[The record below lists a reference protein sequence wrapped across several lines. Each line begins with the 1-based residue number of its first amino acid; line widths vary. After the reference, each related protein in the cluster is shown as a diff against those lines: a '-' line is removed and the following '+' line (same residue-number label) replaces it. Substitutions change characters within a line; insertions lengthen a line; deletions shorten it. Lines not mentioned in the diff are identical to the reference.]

1 MAKRDKPSS
10 AKAAD
15 GQGRRKKE
23 DKQQDTV
30 LASWTKRW
38 IKAILL
44 FLVAVIVILSFPYFN
59 RAGYAGEL
67 FAKASDFLIG
77 KAFYTIPLFLFIAGL
92 IFLKTRK
99 RGKNLAMALAILIS
113 LLGVSGILAVKDY
126 PLMNGGW
133 VGYLLSKLFI
143 GLFGILVA
151 NIIFGAILLIGL
163 FIFLQFIW
171 QDLPKK
177 EKEEKEEK
185 PTFAI
190 NKQDDKE
197 GVPGVKIKGLDQ
209 EKEKETKQTKLSP
222 SKLTLFKRGE
232 ETAEKAE
239 IRKPETEKTKN
250 AYVLPPLDLL
260 NKNEAAPTSGNIKEN
275 SMIIKNTLENFGIP
289 VEMAEVNVGPTVTQY
304 AFKPAEGVKLSKI
317 TTLSNNLAL
326 ALAAHPIRIEAPI
339 PGKSLVG
346 IEVPNKVRSVVTLR
360 NLISQASFQDSTSP
374 LMIALGRNV
383 SGAAVNTDITDG
395 PHLLVAGATGTGKT
409 IFLNSLIMS
418 LLYKYTPEQ
427 LRMIMVDPK
436 RVEFQHY
443 NDIPHLLCP
452 VIYDAQKTINALTWL
467 AHEMERR
474 FEVFSEVP
482 ARNIGSYNSNKSIIA
497 SGLQMPYIVFVVDE
511 LADLMAAKGRELEAG
526 IVRLAQ
532 MARATGIHLVLATQ
546 RPSVEVITGLIKANV
561 PTRITFQVS
570 SQIDSRTVID
580 TSGAEK
586 LIGAGDMLFLS
597 SKSSKITRIQGPY
610 ISEKEVQKVAAF
622 VVDQGKKMQD
632 PQAAL
637 SQSLEESLEAAP
649 VDGKGGE
656 GGGEF
661 FGGADDDPLFEEV
674 KKIVLE
680 TKKASAS
687 FLQRRLRIGY
697 SRAAR
702 LIDILEERGIVG
714 PADGAKPREVYE
726 GAGQIATSD
735 SIKNIPDVSPDE
747 SEITPEEI
755 PEAED
760 ASWKKV

>member
-1 MAKRDKPSS
+1 MAKKRPGGYPEDRKNNKNGKNSNDKPKDS
-10 AKAAD
+10 
-15 GQGRRKKE
+15 
-23 DKQQDTV
+23 V
-30 LASWTKRW
+30 LSSWTKRW

-44 FLVAVIVILSFPYFN
+44 FLIAVIIILSFPSFD
-59 RAGYAGEL
+59 RAGYAGQV
-67 FAKASDFLIG
+67 FAKVCVFLIG
-77 KAFYTIPLFLFIAGL
+77 KAFYTVPLFLFIAGL

-99 RGKNLAMALAILIS
+99 KGKNLAMALAVLIS
-113 LLGVSGILAVKDY
+113 LIGIAGILSVTQKD
-126 PLMNGGW
+126 GGQ
-133 VGYLLSKLFI
+133 VGFWLAKLFV

-151 NIIFGAILLIGL
+151 NIIFGAVLLIGL

-171 QDLPKK
+171 QDLPRK
-177 EKEEKEEK
+177 EKEDKNA
-185 PTFAI
+185 PTFAV
-190 NKQDDKE
+190 NRQAE
-197 GVPGVKIKGLDQ
+197 GSEGYPMKIKGIEADRQ
-209 EKEKETKQTKLSP
+209 EKEKQKQPATTTRIS
-222 SKLTLFKRGE
+222 LFKKGNE
-232 ETAEKAE
+232 EPEKAD
-239 IRKPETEKTKN
+239 IRKPETNKSE
-250 AYVLPPLDLL
+250 YVLPPLDLL

-275 SMIIKNTLENFGIP
+275 SMIIKSTLENFGIP
-289 VEMAEVNVGPTVTQY
+289 VEMAEVNVGPAVTQY

-360 NLISQASFQDSTSP
+360 NLITQPAYQNATTP
-374 LMIALGRNV
+374 LVVALGRNV
-383 SGAAVNTDITDG
+383 AGSALFTDITEG

-409 IFLNSLIMS
+409 IFLNTLILS
-418 LLYKYTPEQ
+418 LLYKCTPDT
-427 LRMIMVDPK
+427 LRLIMVDPK

-452 VIYDAQKTINALTWL
+452 VIYDATKTINALQWL
-467 AHEMERR
+467 THEMERR

-482 ARNIGSYNSNKSIIA
+482 ARNLASYNSNKSIIA

-511 LADLMAAKGRELEAG
+511 LADLMAAKGREIEAG
-526 IVRLAQ
+526 VVRLAQ

-586 LIGAGDMLFLS
+586 LLGAGDMLFAS
-597 SKSSKITRIQGPY
+597 AKSAKIVRIQGPY

-622 VVDQGKKMQD
+622 IVDQGKKIQD
-632 PQAAL
+632 SQASL
-637 SQSLEESLEAAP
+637 SQSLEESLEQSEA
-649 VDGKGGE
+649 VKD
-656 GGGEF
+656 GGGEAF
-661 FGGADDDPLFEEV
+661 FGGADEDPLFEEV
-674 KKIVLE
+674 KKIVVE

-702 LIDILEERGIVG
+702 LIDMLEEKGIVG
-714 PADGAKPREVYE
+714 PADGAKPREVY
-726 GAGQIATSD
+726 GDRANGVA
-735 SIKNIPDVSPDE
+735 NIELVPGGGRDE
-747 SEITPEEI
+747 SESEEPEV
-755 PEAED
+755 PEHEEQVEKPD
-760 ASWKKV
+760 DWKKV

>member
-1 MAKRDKPSS
+1 MSKRDKEE
-10 AKAAD
+10 KNN
-15 GQGRRKKE
+15 GKNKRNGKE
-23 DKQQDTV
+23 DKPKDTI
-30 LASWTKRW
+30 LSSWTKRW

-44 FLVAVIVILSFPYFN
+44 FLVAVIIVLSFPYFN
-59 RAGYAGEL
+59 KAGYAGQI
-67 FAKASDFLIG
+67 FAKTCVFLIG
-77 KAFYTIPLFLFIAGL
+77 KGFYIIPLFLFIAGL
-92 IFLKTRK
+92 IFLKTK
-99 RGKNLAMALAILIS
+99 KKGKNLAMALAVLIS
-113 LLGVSGILAVKDY
+113 LIGVAGILAVKD
-126 PLMNGGW
+126 LTSGLAGSATGGFIGFW
-133 VGYLLSKLFI
+133 LAKLFA

-171 QDLPKK
+171 SELPRK
-177 EKEEKEEK
+177 EKEEKEVK
-185 PTFAI
+185 QPTFAVHGQADE
-190 NKQDDKE
+190 N
-197 GVPGVKIKGLDQ
+197 VKIKGLENDKKEI
-209 EKEKETKQTKLSP
+209 EKP
-222 SKLTLFKRGE
+222 RPVVASKLTLFKKGNE
-232 ETAEKAE
+232 EIEKAD
-239 IRKPETEKTKN
+239 IKKPVVNKSE
-250 AYVLPPLDLL
+250 YVLPPLDLL

-275 SMIIKNTLENFGIP
+275 SMIIKSTLENFGIP

-346 IEVPNKVRSVVTLR
+346 IEVPNKVRSIVTLR
-360 NLISQASFQDSTSP
+360 NLIAQPGYQNATSP
-374 LMIALGRNV
+374 LLLALGRNV
-383 SGAAVNTDITDG
+383 SGAAVFTDVTDG

-409 IFLNSLIMS
+409 IFLNTLILS
-418 LLYKYTPEQ
+418 LLYRCTPDT

-452 VIYDAQKTINALTWL
+452 VIYDAAKTINALTWL

-511 LADLMAAKGRELEAG
+511 LADLMAAKGREIEAG

-586 LIGAGDMLFLS
+586 LLSAGDMLFLS

-610 ISEKEVQKVAAF
+610 ISEKEVQKVSAF
-622 VVDQGKKMQD
+622 IGEQGKKIQD
-632 PQAAL
+632 SQSAL
-637 SQSLEESLEAAP
+637 TQSLEESLERTDAA
-649 VDGKGGE
+649 KEE
-656 GGGEF
+656 GGGAGEF
-661 FGGADDDPLFEEV
+661 FGGAGEDPLFEEV

-702 LIDILEERGIVG
+702 LIDMLEEQGIVG
-714 PADGAKPREVYE
+714 PADGAKPREVFE
-726 GAGQIATSD
+726 GGGRSPNDTIS
-735 SIKNIPDVSPDE
+735 NIPATSPDE
-747 SEITPEEI
+747 SEIPAAEE
-755 PEAED
+755 PDED
-760 ASWKKV
+760 PNWKKV

>member
-1 MAKRDKPSS
+1 MAKKEVQKSSKNSKNGKEKPNDYLLS
-10 AKAAD
+10 
-15 GQGRRKKE
+15 
-23 DKQQDTV
+23 
-30 LASWTKRW
+30 SWTRRW

-44 FLVAVIVILSFPYFN
+44 FLVAIIVILSFPYFGK
-59 RAGYAGEL
+59 AGYAGEF
-67 FAKASDFLIG
+67 FATACVFLIG

-92 IFLKTRK
+92 IFLRSRK
-99 RGKNLAMALAILIS
+99 SGRNLAMALAVLIS
-113 LLGVSGILAVKDY
+113 LIGTAGILSVSGKD
-126 PLMNGGW
+126 GGQI
-133 VGYLLSKLFI
+133 GYWLSKLFV

-171 QDLPKK
+171 QDIPKK
-177 EKEEKEEK
+177 EKEKEDEPVFK
-185 PTFAI
+185 I
-190 NKQDDKE
+190 NKQIDED
-197 GVPGVKIKGLDQ
+197 VKIKGINTEKQDKQ
-209 EKEKETKQTKLSP
+209 EKPKPATA
-222 SKLTLFKRGE
+222 SKITLFKKGNE
-232 ETAEKAE
+232 EPEKAD
-239 IRKPETEKTKN
+239 IKKPASVNKN

-260 NKNEAAPTSGNIKEN
+260 NKNESAPTSGNIKEN

-289 VEMAEVNVGPTVTQY
+289 VEMAEVNVGPAVTQY

-346 IEVPNKVRSVVTLR
+346 IEVPNKVRSIVTLR
-360 NLISQASFQDSTSP
+360 NLITQSGYQDATTP
-374 LMIALGRNV
+374 LVVALGRNV
-383 SGAAVNTDITDG
+383 AGSAIFTDITEG

-409 IFLNSLIMS
+409 IFLNTLILS
-418 LLYKYTPEQ
+418 LLYKCTPET
-427 LRMIMVDPK
+427 LRLIMVDPK

-452 VIYDAQKTINALTWL
+452 VIYDATKTINALQWL
-467 AHEMERR
+467 THEMERR

-482 ARNIGSYNSNKSIIA
+482 ARNIHSYNNNKSIIA

-511 LADLMAAKGRELEAG
+511 LADLMAAKGREIEAG
-526 IVRLAQ
+526 VVRLAQ

-570 SQIDSRTVID
+570 SQVDSRTVID

-586 LIGAGDMLFLS
+586 LLGAGDMLFAS
-597 SKSSKITRIQGPY
+597 AKSAKITRIQGPY
-610 ISEKEVQKVAAF
+610 ISEKEVIKVAAF
-622 VVDQGKKMQD
+622 IVDQGKKLGD

-637 SQSLEESLEAAP
+637 SQSLEESLERTEP
-649 VDGKGGE
+649 GKDE
-656 GGGEF
+656 GGAAEF
-661 FGGADDDPLFEEV
+661 FGGPDEDPLFEEV

-714 PADGAKPREVYE
+714 PADGAKPREVY
-726 GAGQIATSD
+726 GDVSKPSGD
-735 SIKNIPDVSPDE
+735 SISNISETSPDE
-747 SEITPEEI
+747 SDLPVQAEER
-755 PEAED
+755 PVDQSRDESEEVEKSED
-760 ASWKKV
+760 WKPIK